1 MLIINKQMNINDP
14 KFLNEYYLQRNKT
27 LQWLNSDSQQAFEIN
42 LKKNYNLLKANG
54 WIDKTVTYKL
64 NKNGFRSDDF
74 SYEENIVFLGC
85 SITMGIGLNYEDL
98 YVTKVSQSLGLK
110 CNNLGLAA
118 SSNDTAFRLALIY
131 LKELKPKIVVLH
143 NYFTG
148 RMEVLDTT
156 YARFLLPGY
165 NEESHPDLY
174 KVWLGTEENLYLNKT
189 KNVLAIESL
198 TKSIGAKF
206 VHTTDADRVKIPL
219 ETYARDLI
227 HSGYTH
233 QDALAKSVLSYIS

>member
-1 MLIINKQMNINDP
+1 MNINDP
-14 KFLNEYYLQRNKT
+14 KFFNDYYHKRNQT
-27 LQWLNSDSQQAFEIN
+27 WQWLNSDSVEDFQKN
-42 LKKNYNLLKANG
+42 LKNNYDLLKSNG

-64 NKNGFRSDDF
+64 NNYGFRCDNF
-74 SYEENIVFLGC
+74 SHEENIVFLGC

-143 NYFTG
+143 NQFSG

-156 YARFLLPGY
+156 HARFLLPSY
-165 NEESHPDLY
+165 NPEAHPDLY

-198 TKSIGAKF
+198 AKSIGAKF
-206 VHTTDADRVKIPL
+206 VHTTDADRAKNPPK
-219 ETYARDLI
+219 TYARDLL
-227 HSGYTH
+227 HPGYTYH
-233 QDALAKSVLSYIS
+233 DALAKSVLSYIS